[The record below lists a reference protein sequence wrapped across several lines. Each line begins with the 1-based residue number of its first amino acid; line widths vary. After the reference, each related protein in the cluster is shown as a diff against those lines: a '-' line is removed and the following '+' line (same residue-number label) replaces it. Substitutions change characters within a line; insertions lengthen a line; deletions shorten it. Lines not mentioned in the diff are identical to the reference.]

1 MLPNSFKGEFYPFFT
16 KVLKVL
22 LIVLLWCNIDAYAQ
36 EAIRPA
42 SDDFASP
49 VVDRSTGSATFS
61 LLAPNASSVSLV
73 GNILRNQFALDS
85 LGNKVHIHE
94 LKMNKNEGVWNVTI
108 PSLSP
113 DIYCYKFVV
122 DGVETLDPRNSYT
135 IRDVKSV
142 SSVCFVAGEIADL
155 YETQNVPHGSLRY
168 MWYHSAFRDSDRRL
182 MVYTPAGYEA
192 SDRRYPVLYL
202 LHGMGGDETAW
213 VTQGH
218 SDRILDNLIA
228 TGMAKEMIVVTPN
241 GNMSRD
247 AAPGDDTLGFGSQPE
262 FYLPNT
268 MDGVYEEYFHE
279 IVDFV
284 DANFRTIPSREGRAV
299 AGLSMGGFHSM
310 MISINYPDLFGAV
323 GMFSP
328 AVTPKEFVKELPEVY
343 KEHFEKIKAL
353 SDRGL
358 NPFVMMIGR
367 EDFLYDSNTD
377 FRARLDSMGIP
388 YTYIESDGG
397 HEWSNWR
404 RYLIDFLPLLF
415 K

>member
-1 MLPNSFKGEFYPFFT
+1 M
-16 KVLKVL
+16 
-22 LIVLLWCNIDAYAQ
+22 CNIDAAAQ

-42 SDDFASP
+42 SEDFASP
-49 VVDRSTGSATFS
+49 VVDQSTGSATFS
-61 LLAPNASSVSLV
+61 LLARNASSVSLI

-85 LGNKVHIHE
+85 LGNKVHINE
-94 LKMNKNEGVWNVTI
+94 LKMNNNEGVWSVTI
-108 PSLSP
+108 PSLLP

-168 MWYHSAFRDSDRRL
+168 MWYHSAFRDTDRRL

-218 SDRILDNLIA
+218 ADRILDNLIA
-228 TGMAKEMIVVTPN
+228 AGKAMEMIVVTPN

-247 AAPGDDTLGFGSQPE
+247 AAPGDDILGYSSQPE

-268 MDGVYEEYFHE
+268 MDGVYEEYFQE

-284 DANFRTIPSREGRAV
+284 DANFRTISSREGRAI

-328 AVTPKEFVKELPEVY
+328 AVIPTEFVKILPDVY
-343 KEHFEKIKAL
+343 IEHFEKIKAL

-367 EDFLYDSNTD
+367 EDFLYNSNTD
-377 FRARLDSMGIP
+377 FRARLDSMGIS

-404 RYLIDFLPLLF
+404 RYLSDFLPLLF